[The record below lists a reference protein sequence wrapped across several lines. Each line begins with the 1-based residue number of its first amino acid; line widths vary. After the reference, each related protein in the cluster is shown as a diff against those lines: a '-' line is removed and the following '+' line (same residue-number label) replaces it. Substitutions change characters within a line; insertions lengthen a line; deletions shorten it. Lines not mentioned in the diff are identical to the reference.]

1 MKWEGYHPQESTW
14 EPASHISDELLDSYM
29 CPSVCKTR
37 LGSAALTFENTIQQC
52 LSSKASSVSTGFP
65 LDIYRYVFGTD
76 HSMVIKAASKIKKLP
91 LSRNWT
97 YKINQTGH
105 GVRVLFPI
113 RLTPRCFMKP
123 FYVMSDV
130 GAVVTKTSLP
140 VEKLTIICP
149 AEPANTH

>member
-76 HSMVIKAASKIKKLP
+76 HSMVIKAASEIKKTATL
-91 LSRNWT
+91 
-97 YKINQTGH
+97 
-105 GVRVLFPI
+105 
-113 RLTPRCFMKP
+113 
-123 FYVMSDV
+123 
-130 GAVVTKTSLP
+130 
-140 VEKLTIICP
+140 EKLDLQNKSNRAWCQSIVPYQTDTTLLHE
-149 AEPANTH
+149 ARLRDE